1 METPHREKQSGLD
14 IPVPAIDPIS
24 GPVTIPRPPEPL
36 TGGEVQEEPD
46 DDPQKAG

>member
-1 METPHREKQSGLD
+1 MKTHVDKDVGLD

-24 GPVTIPRPPEPL
+24 GPITVPGPAEPL
-36 TGGEVQEEPD
+36 TGGEIEEEPD